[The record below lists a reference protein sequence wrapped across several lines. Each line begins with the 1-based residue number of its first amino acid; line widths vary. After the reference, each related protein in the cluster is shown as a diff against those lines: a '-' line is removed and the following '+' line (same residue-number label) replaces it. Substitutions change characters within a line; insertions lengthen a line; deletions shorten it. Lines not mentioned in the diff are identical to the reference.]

1 LSEAFTVSQPVRL
14 SELGLTAA
22 VHRHHPSESAHLSQR
37 ADLLRQGKGWRQLS
51 RQNQRICTESAM
63 WAEMT

>member
-1 LSEAFTVSQPVRL
+1 LSEAFTV
-14 SELGLTAA
+14 
-22 VHRHHPSESAHLSQR
+22 SQR